1 MIMGKSLLATLIQSL
16 LSLEY
21 LIDLSAKIIAII
33 RMIIFTKL
41 VAIITFIKELN
52 IWLNNVLLVLKKKLT
67 IRVIKLR

>member
-1 MIMGKSLLATLIQSL
+1 MIITIKMIMGKSLLATLIQSL

-52 IWLNNVLLVLKKKLT
+52 I
-67 IRVIKLR
+67 